1 MKRLI
6 LAVMALTAMVSC
18 TNEKKNLVLYYSQT
32 GATKAVAEEIS
43 SLTGADIA
51 SLDVE
56 EAYDG
61 NFSETVARCLEEQ
74 KTGFVPTLKPL
85 DVNIGD
91 YEVIF
96 IGYPVWFGT
105 YAPPVEALLR
115 NEKFAGKKVVPFCT
129 FGSGGLNTSADNL
142 KAVLPDAQVVEG
154 YGVRNARLAAAPE
167 EIRRFLAR
175 GGYIAGEV
183 ETVPDYSE
191 QQSVTPEQ
199 RQIFDEACNSYQF
212 PLGSPVT
219 CGCRETSWG
228 TEYLFNVISA
238 TSDGQTSESRIY
250 VTVADGKAEF
260 TQVER

>member
-175 GGYIAGEV
+175 EGYIAGEV
-183 ETVPDYSE
+183 GTVPDYSE
-191 QQSVTPEQ
+191 QQPVTPEQ